1 MKEIR
6 KENGQWYRVAED
18 GRETKTTVFD
28 AQRKLQDDIDLRMI
42 WNESKDMS
50 YDVRFQEN
58 DYNEYHIYYDGS
70 YYGGFE
76 KEDIIRILKEYVQKN
91 GSKL

>member
-18 GRETKTTVFD
+18 GRQTKTTVFD
-28 AQRKLQDDIDLRMI
+28 AQRKLQDDIDLRI
-42 WNESKDMS
+42 TWQESKDIF
-50 YDVRFQEN
+50 YDVRFQKD
-58 DYNEYHIYYDGS
+58 DYNEYHIYLNDS

-76 KEDIIRILKEYVQKN
+76 REDIIRILKEYVQKN
-91 GSKL
+91 EGRI